1 MDILPLLIAILA
13 LLAGLAIGWFLRAK
27 PLAALAQE
35 KADLSAK
42 LDLSTDQRN
51 AAIRELAIEQER
63 AGQAAEIARAL
74 DTERSARAALAQE
87 AAALRADAQARAES
101 FEAQSVQ
108 SREIREQ
115 LVAQASDLAQRLES
129 ERTARAAIERELA
142 SLKSDTQARTEA
154 FEAQIVALKDAKE
167 QLSAQFS
174 EIGGKLLG
182 EAQRT
187 FLDRADQRFA
197 QANEKSEAQLKTL
210 LNPVETTL
218 KRYEE
223 GLARVEKE
231 RVGSYAELREAITAV
246 HAGQGQVREETAKL
260 VNALRAAPKTRGRW
274 GEQQFKNLIET
285 AGLSPHVDFQE
296 EVSVAVEDGRLRP
309 DFVIRLPHN
318 QQLVV
323 DVKCSLVAYLN
334 AVDQVDP
341 ALRDGH
347 MLDHA
352 RAMRTHADA
361 LGRKAYWEQFE
372 KAPDF
377 VIMYV
382 PGDNFVTAALEA
394 DMDLWERAA
403 RNKVIICGP
412 STFLPLARTLANNWR
427 RSNME
432 EQARQVG
439 HLAKELYERL
449 ASAATSL
456 KKLGN
461 RLSGAV
467 GDYNSFVG
475 SFEGRVLVTGR
486 KLRDLDIET
495 GGKELDA
502 LEPVDALVREPASP
516 EALRI
521 GLDSS

>member
-1 MDILPLLIAILA
+1 MDSVPA
-13 LLAGLAIGWFLRAK
+13 LLLLVALLVGLAVGWLLRTRALA
-27 PLAALAQE
+27 PLAAE
-35 KADLSAK
+35 KADLAAR
-42 LDLSTDQRN
+42 LDLATTQRN
-51 AAIRELAIEQER
+51 AAIAELAVEKER
-63 AGQAAEIARAL
+63 VAQAG
-74 DTERSARAALAQE
+74 AALARTEQE
-87 AAALRADAQARAES
+87 QVMLAGRIDTLRGEREAALRDLAALQSDAQARAE
-101 FEAQSVQ
+101 
-108 SREIREQ
+108 
-115 LVAQASDLAQRLES
+115 
-129 ERTARAAIERELA
+129 
-142 SLKSDTQARTEA
+142 A
-154 FEAQIVALKDAKE
+154 FEAQIAALKDAKE

-174 EIGGKLLG
+174 EIGGKLLDH
-182 EAQRT
+182 AKAD
-187 FLDRADQRFA
+187 FLTRADQRFA
-197 QANEKSEAQLKTL
+197 QASEKSEAQLKSL
-210 LNPVETTL
+210 LSPVETTL

-231 RVGSYAELREAITAV
+231 RVGSYAELREAV
-246 HAGQGQVREETAKL
+246 SQVQLGQGQVREETAKL

-285 AGLSPHVDFQE
+285 AGLSAFVDFQE
-296 EVSVAVEDGRLRP
+296 EVSVTVEDGRLRP
-309 DFVIRLPHN
+309 DFIIRLPGG

-352 RAMRTHADA
+352 RAMRSHADA
-361 LGRKAYWEQFE
+361 LGRKAYWEQFA

-412 STFLPLARTLANNWR
+412 ATFLPLARTLASHWR
-427 RSNME
+427 QAKMQD
-432 EQARQVG
+432 QARQVG

-449 ASAATSL
+449 ASAAVSL

-461 RLSGAV
+461 RLGGAV
-467 GDYNSFVG
+467 SDYNSFIG
-475 SFEGRVLVTGR
+475 SFESRVLVTGR

-495 GGKELDA
+495 GGKELETLD
-502 LEPVDALVREPASP
+502 PVEALVREPASP
-516 EALRI
+516 EAMKALPEAVEA
-521 GLDSS
+521 GE